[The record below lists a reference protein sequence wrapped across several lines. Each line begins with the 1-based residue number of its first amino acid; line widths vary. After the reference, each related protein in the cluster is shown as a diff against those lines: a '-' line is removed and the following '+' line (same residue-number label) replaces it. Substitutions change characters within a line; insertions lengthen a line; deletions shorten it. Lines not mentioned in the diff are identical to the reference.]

1 MLFKPQNYY
10 KRYKD
15 WSSHERDYDY
25 SPWDSRLFNSLEV
38 ISLYETNEWRFLHRE
53 DEPDYGT
60 DAYKALEKEL
70 SPKKMYI
77 VYIGTFILSVDEKT
91 FKSIKDELS
100 NYNKPMALSLS
111 KL

>member
-10 KRYKD
+10 KIYRD
-15 WSSHERDYDY
+15 WPISYERDYDY
-25 SPWDSRLFNSLEV
+25 SPEDNRLFNSLEI
-38 ISLYETNEWRFLHRE
+38 ISLYETNEWAFLHR
-53 DEPDYGT
+53 DNEPEYGT
-60 DAYKALEKEL
+60 DAYKNLQKEL
-70 SPKKMYI
+70 TLKKMYI

-100 NYNKPMALSLS
+100 NYNKPIVLS

>member
-10 KRYKD
+10 KRYKE

-38 ISLYETNEWRFLHRE
+38 ISLYETNEWRFLHRD

-91 FKSIKDELS
+91 FKNIKDELS
-100 NYNKPMALSLS
+100 NYNKPIALS

>member
-10 KRYKD
+10 KIYKD
-15 WSSHERDYDY
+15 WSTSHERDYDY
-25 SPWDSRLFNSLEV
+25 SPWDNRLFNSLEI
-38 ISLYETNEWRFLHRE
+38 ISLYETNEWRFLHRD

-91 FKSIKDELS
+91 FKSIKDELN
-100 NYNKPMALSLS
+100 NYNKPISLS

>member
-25 SPWDSRLFNSLEV
+25 SPWDNRLFNSSEV
-38 ISLYETNEWRFLHRE
+38 ISLYETNEWRFLYRE

-60 DAYKALEKEL
+60 DAYKKLEKEL

-91 FKSIKDELS
+91 FKDIKDELS
-100 NYNKPMALSLS
+100 NYNKPIALS